1 MNSRYENK
9 VAMITGGGSGI
20 GQGTA
25 LRLAAEGAKILIL
38 DLNIDAAR
46 ETQAL
51 IESSGG
57 KAASYQCDISNH

>member
-1 MNSRYENK
+1 MNNRYENK

-38 DLNIDAAR
+38 DLNIDAAKD
-46 ETQAL
+46 TQQL
-51 IESSGG
+51 IEESGG
-57 KAASYQCDISNH
+57 KAASYQCIKG